1 MQYHYQPAPVNPET
15 RVTHPR
21 DQAVASFNA
30 QSPLVVPE
38 FTQGYKPVV
47 VTTSMDQ
54 LSSLLVFSFWSLIYT
69 AQSHDSLA
77 LTCQKAQQLMQVK
90 VIIIAPEELACVAK
104 HEQ

>member
-54 LSSLLVFSFWSLIYT
+54 FEFAGVQFLVLDLQCT

-90 VIIIAPEELACVAK
+90 VLL
-104 HEQ
+104 